1 MLTLMLVGLL
11 IFKSNLCVLH
21 TVIGDMVAMMQIGT
35 QNLHHAI
42 SRVLPYAVCTMIEVI
57 FEEGLLN

>member
-21 TVIGDMVAMMQIGT
+21 TVIGDMVAMMQMGT
-35 QNLHHAI
+35 QDLHHAI
-42 SRVLPYAVCTMIEVI
+42 FRVLPYGV
-57 FEEGLLN
+57 LH